1 METELQKN
9 KQLPELNF
17 QEQVSQILGHE
28 SNINESFEFSEI
40 LERLQEVLPD
50 EELVDDFGY
59 QIEANEEQEDLLN
72 MAFILENTE
81 SITEDNELENT
92 LIEPPIINSIPLFI
106 SKYPTILIEKKNGI
120 RASSI
125 PKLSFP
131 QLSVCYFFDY
141 EKYISEKKISYSVLS
156 SHKTKLLIP
165 VSQIKENQKLLNSKV
180 KEAIPQ
186 NETVCKDLITRSR
199 VLLLK
204 SQLTIQKKQVPESI
218 NNLSKK
224 FLETRRKRKANEME
238 EEQEQ

>member
-1 METELQKN
+1 M
-9 KQLPELNF
+9 
-17 QEQVSQILGHE
+17 
-28 SNINESFEFSEI
+28 
-40 LERLQEVLPD
+40 
-50 EELVDDFGY
+50 
-59 QIEANEEQEDLLN
+59 
-72 MAFILENTE
+72 
-81 SITEDNELENT
+81 
-92 LIEPPIINSIPLFI
+92 
-106 SKYPTILIEKKNGI
+106 KKKGI

-125 PKLSFP
+125 PK
-131 QLSVCYFFDY
+131 LSVCYFFDY
-141 EKYISEKKISYSVLS
+141 EKYISEKKIAYSVPS

-180 KEAIPQ
+180 KKSIPQ